1 MWELDHKEGR
11 APKNWCFQTVVLE
24 KTLESLMDSKE
35 TKPVNLKAK
44 RSKSVNQLWILTGRT
59 EAEAEALVFWSPDA
73 NSWLIGKVPEARK
86 DWGQKEKRASE
97 DEIAWWHHWYNRH
110 EFGQTPGDGEGQG
123 SLVCYSPRGLK
134 ESDTRGYW
142 TTTTALKAIY
152 RSNAVLIKI
161 SQN

>member
-24 KTLESLMDSKE
+24 KTLVSPVDSKE
-35 TKPVNLKAK
+35 NKPVNLKAK
-44 RSKSVNQLWILTGRT
+44 INQLWILTGRT

-97 DEIAWWHHWYNRH
+97 DEIAGWHHWYNRH
-110 EFGQTPGDGEGQG
+110 ELGETPGQMVKDREAWCATVHG
-123 SLVCYSPRGLK
+123 VAKSP
-134 ESDTRGYW
+134 TQHGYW
-142 TTTTALKAIY
+142 TTTALRAIY
-152 RSNAVLIKI
+152 RSNAILIKTP
-161 SQN
+161 QN